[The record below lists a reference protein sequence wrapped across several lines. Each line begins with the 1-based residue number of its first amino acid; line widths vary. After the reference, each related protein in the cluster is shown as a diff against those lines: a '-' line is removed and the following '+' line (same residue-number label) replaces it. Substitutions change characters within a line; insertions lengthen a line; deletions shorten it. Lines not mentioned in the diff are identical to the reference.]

1 MSNQKNNLM
10 SQPSIFDRGW
20 LNIVFEGR
28 NKSYGAYQ
36 LRRQSGKT
44 TLLAFSA
51 ALLLF
56 ASFAGIPALASK
68 IWDDAPIA
76 PPPTPLDNEEIVIF
90 RPVDYKR
97 LKFEEK
103 RESGK
108 RLIAETKPARS
119 FTRLTPSHDLNTET
133 PPTVEELR
141 DATISSETTTG
152 NPNGTDNAL
161 LEGSGGNGTSGGNS
175 TVDEPGEDTPMLAA
189 ALERNPEFPGGIHKF
204 YEYVSRTFRPSE
216 ETPGKVKVVVSFV
229 VERDGAL
236 TDVKVLSNP
245 GYGLDKEAIRVLRA
259 LRTKWIPGI
268 YRGQKVRTLYTL
280 PIVVTPAG

>member
-1 MSNQKNNLM
+1 MSNQKNNRM

-20 LNIVFEGR
+20 LNVVFEGR

-36 LRRQSGKT
+36 LRRQNGKT

-56 ASFAGIPALASK
+56 ASFAGIPALTSK
-68 IWDDAPIA
+68 IWGDEPIT
-76 PPPTPLDNEEIVIF
+76 PPPPPLDSEQVVIF
-90 RPVDYKR
+90 RPIDYKR

-108 RLIAETKPARS
+108 KLVAETKPERR
-119 FTRLTPSHDLNTET
+119 FTNMTPSHEPDPTD

-141 DATISSETTTG
+141 NTTIGNETTTG
-152 NPNGTDNAL
+152 NPSGGDNAPA
-161 LEGSGGNGTSGGNS
+161 GGGGTGTTDGPPTIDTPVEN
-175 TVDEPGEDTPMLAA
+175 TPMLTG
-189 ALERNPEFPGGIHKF
+189 ALERSPEFPGGIQKF
-204 YEYVSRTFRPSE
+204 YEYVSKNFRVPE
-216 ETPGKVKVVVSFV
+216 ENTGRVQVIVSFV
-229 VERDGAL
+229 VEKDGAL
-236 TDVKVLSNP
+236 TDVKVLRNP

-259 LRTKWIPGI
+259 LKTKWNPGI
-268 YRGQKVRTLYTL
+268 YKGQKVRTLYTL